1 MAQKTVNWKMR
12 QRQGTAAQWA
22 GANPVL
28 AAGEFGYDTT
38 NDIVKIGDGVKKWS
52 SLPTFS
58 KKKYDLNTM
67 SWAEISEIA
76 RDGRAPMLFN
86 IGDEKTVKLSTGE
99 VITLVILDFW
109 HDDYYDEDNDEDIPA
124 GITFGMKNCLSTR
137 YQMNASNTNVGG
149 WSGSAMHNVMQT
161 LYSQLPADLRSV
173 IIPVKKKT
181 SAGNKS
187 TTINTTT
194 ETIWLLSRVEV
205 DGTDAAT
212 YKDEGVQYPYFKR
225 NNVAV
230 VSGYYGNPNYVKGL
244 SDGEGS
250 AYDWWLRS
258 PYVAYSYYFWCVS
271 YDGSVYASNASI
283 SVGVSFGF
291 CV

>member
-1 MAQKTVNWKMR
+1 MATKTVNWKMK
-12 QRQGTAAQWA
+12 QRQGTASQWA
-22 GANPVL
+22 SKNPVL

-38 NDIVKIGDGVKKWS
+38 NDVVKIGDGKTAWS
-52 SLPTFS
+52 SLPSFR
-58 KKKYDLNTM
+58 KKKYDLDSM
-67 SWAEISEIA
+67 SWSEISQIA
-76 RDGRAPMLFN
+76 RAGRAPMLFN
-86 IGDEKTVKLSTGE
+86 IGDEKTITLSTGE
-99 VITLVILDFW
+99 KITLVILDFW
-109 HDDYYDEDNDEDIPA
+109 HDYYYDADNDEDIPA

-250 AYDWWLRS
+250 AYNWWLRS
-258 PYVAYSYYFWCVS
+258 PYVTYASYFWCV
-271 YDGSVYASNASI
+271 DGDGFVTNHAASDSI
-283 SVGVSFGF
+283 GVSFGF